1 MFLANSDPTIGFISI
16 LAILVMAVGLL
27 LKKINQP
34 YIIGY
39 ILIGA
44 LIGKHG
50 LGFINDAATIDHL
63 GEIGIILLLFFIGME
78 ISLPEF
84 IKQWRVA
91 AIGTLLQVGTS
102 VAIVLGIGYFFDW
115 NIERSIIIG
124 FVIALS
130 SSAVIIKLLA
140 DKNLVNTRVGKN
152 VLSILLMQDIIIVPL
167 LIVTSLLGGKE
178 EPLQNIILML
188 AGGLVIVVALV
199 YIYYKKTIALPF
211 SKTIEKDREL
221 QVFLAIFFCFGGA
234 LSASI
239 FGLSPAL
246 GAFVGGMIVHASR
259 ATHWIYNT
267 LDSFRILFVAI
278 FFISIG
284 LQIDFYFIYENLTA
298 ITIVIIA
305 VYLTNHLINSMI
317 LRLFS
322 SPWKEAFLG
331 GALLAQIGELSFL
344 LSSSA
349 YSMGII
355 ETYAYNFTISLISL
369 TLVISPFWITLTEK
383 LIANRRMKKIR
394 YTKKSTSGK

>member
-1 MFLANSDPTIGFISI
+1 
-16 LAILVMAVGLL
+16 
-27 LKKINQP
+27 
-34 YIIGY
+34 
-39 ILIGA
+39 
-44 LIGKHG
+44 
-50 LGFINDAATIDHL
+50 
-63 GEIGIILLLFFIGME
+63 
-78 ISLPEF
+78 
-84 IKQWRVA
+84 
-91 AIGTLLQVGTS
+91 
-102 VAIVLGIGYFFDW
+102 
-115 NIERSIIIG
+115 
-124 FVIALS
+124 
-130 SSAVIIKLLA
+130 
-140 DKNLVNTRVGKN
+140 
-152 VLSILLMQDIIIVPL
+152 
-167 LIVTSLLGGKE
+167 
-178 EPLQNIILML
+178 ML

-322 SPWKEAFLG
+322 SPWKEAF
-331 GALLAQIGELSFL
+331 
-344 LSSSA
+344 
-349 YSMGII
+349 
-355 ETYAYNFTISLISL
+355 
-369 TLVISPFWITLTEK
+369 
-383 LIANRRMKKIR
+383 
-394 YTKKSTSGK
+394 